1 MNAALMGY
9 SAAVLGGLDEA
20 ARRAVADELTSLEAV
35 VAADAVLRAALS
47 DTSIARGPR
56 RAVMTE
62 ILAPKISPAATRI
75 AAYAAFSTSAQDVPM
90 SITEAAHRAR
100 VYAEDGAVDEPPLSV
115 LASRNRVAGYAAA
128 VLEDQPVSTLEGVEG
143 ELFEWSIAIEDSTEL
158 RRVLTNRDLTGTA
171 RAQIVAEL
179 LGSRVHPVT
188 VRLAAYAVLGGRPR
202 DLLGTLGWL
211 VDRVA
216 LERGWRVARVR
227 TAREIDPD
235 SRERLSL
242 SLHSLVGSPVELEV
256 ATEASLLGGVLVEVG
271 DLRVDA
277 TIRGRLDALRDHLT
291 LDRAVA
297 RSFDTSNSS
306 QGAG

>member
-1 MNAALMGY
+1 MNAALTGY
-9 SAAVLGGLDEA
+9 SAAVLGDLDEA
-20 ARRAVADELTSLEAV
+20 ARRTVADELTSLEGV
-35 VAADAVLRAALS
+35 VAQDAVLRAALS
-47 DTSIARGPR
+47 DTSIARGQR
-56 RAVMTE
+56 RAVLTE
-62 ILAPKISPAATRI
+62 ILTNKLSGAATRI
-75 AAYAAFSTSAQDVPM
+75 AAYAAFSSSAQDVPM

-100 VYAEDGAVDEPPLSV
+100 AFAEDGAVDEPPLSV
-115 LASRNRVAGYAAA
+115 LASRSRVAGYAAA
-128 VLEDQPVSTLEGVEG
+128 VLEDEPVSTLEGVED
-143 ELFEWSIAIEDSTEL
+143 ELFEWSVAIEDSDEL

-171 RAQIVAEL
+171 RAEIVAEL

-227 TAREIDPD
+227 TAREIDPE
-235 SRERLSL
+235 SRERLSS
-242 SLHSLVGSPVELEV
+242 SLLSLVGSPVELEI
-256 ATEASLLGGVLVEVG
+256 ATEAALLGGVLVEVG

-277 TIRGRLDALRDHLT
+277 TIRGRLDALRDHFT
-291 LDRAVA
+291 PDRPTE
-297 RSFDTSNSS
+297 RSYDTSISN